1 MPFNRHRD
9 MNFISYSI
17 TNIPLY
23 IKIISYL
30 CNLKN
35 TYNNEKIFNINYNYP
50 SGI

>member
-23 IKIISYL
+23 IKIIPYL
-30 CNLKN
+30 CTSK
-35 TYNNEKIFNINYNYP
+35 TNEKKCMKEKELKI
-50 SGI
+50 